1 MMVRGSH
8 SSPRSWVRGGRIFC
22 VTLPMTTLT
31 GIVLAAGAGSRL
43 GRPKALM
50 RTGDG
55 EPWVAR
61 ATQLLRAAGCEHVLV
76 VLGAAAAEATVLVPA
91 GIDILVV
98 ENWAD
103 GMGESLRQALCAT
116 LAEVARVDATP
127 EHAPEADAALITLV
141 DLPGL
146 PLAVTARILAV
157 SIDDNTLTQAVFG
170 WVPGHPVLIG
180 SAHWAAIIPTL
191 VGDRGAR
198 EYLVSHGVVEVECGD
213 LFDGHDIDRLS
224 L

>member
-1 MMVRGSH
+1 
-8 SSPRSWVRGGRIFC
+8 
-22 VTLPMTTLT
+22 MTTLT

-50 RTGDG
+50 RTADG

-61 ATQLLRAAGCEHVLV
+61 GARLLRAAGCDHVLV
-76 VLGAAAAEATVLVPA
+76 VLGAAAAEATALVPA

-103 GMGESLRQALCAT
+103 GMGESLRQALSAA
-116 LAEVARVDATP
+116 LADAVFEGAPPADATKD
-127 EHAPEADAALITLV
+127 ADAALITLV
-141 DLPGL
+141 DLPDL
-146 PLAVTARILAV
+146 PLEVAARILANPF
-157 SIDDNTLTQAVFG
+157 DDNTLTQAVFG
-170 WVPGHPVLIG
+170 GLPGHPVLIG
-180 SAHWAAIIPTL
+180 RAHLAGIIPTL

-198 EYLVSHGVVEVECGD
+198 DYLVAHSVTEVECGD

-224 L
+224 P

>member
-1 MMVRGSH
+1 
-8 SSPRSWVRGGRIFC
+8 
-22 VTLPMTTLT
+22 MTTLT

-50 RTGDG
+50 RTADG

-61 ATQLLRAAGCEHVLV
+61 GARLLRAAGCDHVLV
-76 VLGAAAAEATVLVPA
+76 VLGAAAAEATALVPA

-103 GMGESLRQALCAT
+103 GMGESLRQALSAA
-116 LAEVARVDATP
+116 LADAVFEGAPPADATKD
-127 EHAPEADAALITLV
+127 ADAALITLV
-141 DLPGL
+141 DLPDL
-146 PLAVTARILAV
+146 PLEVATRILANPF
-157 SIDDNTLTQAVFG
+157 DDNTLTQAVFG
-170 WVPGHPVLIG
+170 GVPGHPVLIG
-180 SAHWAAIIPTL
+180 RAHLAGIIPTL

-198 EYLVSHGVVEVECGD
+198 DYLVAHGVTEVECGD

-224 L
+224 P

>member
-1 MMVRGSH
+1 
-8 SSPRSWVRGGRIFC
+8 
-22 VTLPMTTLT
+22 MTTLT

-50 RTGDG
+50 RTADG

-61 ATQLLRAAGCEHVLV
+61 AARLLHAAGCDHVLV
-76 VLGAAAAEATVLVPA
+76 VLGAAAAEATALVPA

-103 GMGESLRQALCAT
+103 GMGESLRQALCAA
-116 LAEVARVDATP
+116 LEGA
-127 EHAPEADAALITLV
+127 APEDAAEGNAALITLV

-146 PLAVTARILAV
+146 PREVATRVLAGPVND
-157 SIDDNTLTQAVFG
+157 STLTQAVFRG
-170 WVPGHPVLIG
+170 MPGHPVLIG
-180 SAHWAAIIPTL
+180 RAHWAGIIPTL

-198 EYLVSHGVVEVECGD
+198 HYLVAHGVVEVECGD

-224 L
+224 P

>member
-1 MMVRGSH
+1 
-8 SSPRSWVRGGRIFC
+8 
-22 VTLPMTTLT
+22 MTTLT

-50 RTGDG
+50 RTTDG

-61 ATQLLRAAGCEHVLV
+61 AARLLHAAGCDHVLV
-76 VLGAAAAEATVLVPA
+76 VLGAAAAEATALVPA

-103 GMGESLRQALCAT
+103 GMGESLRQALCAALT
-116 LAEVARVDATP
+116 DPAQGDAALEGT
-127 EHAPEADAALITLV
+127 AAKDAVAALITLV

-146 PLAVTARILAV
+146 PLEVAARVLAV
-157 SIDDNTLTQAVFG
+157 PIDDNTLTQAIFG
-170 WVPGHPVLIG
+170 GVPGHPVLIG
-180 SAHWAAIIPTL
+180 RAHWAGIIPTL

-198 EYLVSHGVVEVECGD
+198 DYLVAHGVTEVECGD

-224 L
+224 P

>member
-1 MMVRGSH
+1 
-8 SSPRSWVRGGRIFC
+8 
-22 VTLPMTTLT
+22 MTTLT

-50 RTGDG
+50 RTTDG

-61 ATQLLRAAGCEHVLV
+61 AARLLRAAGCDHVLV
-76 VLGAAAAEATVLVPA
+76 VLGAAAAEATALVPA
-91 GIDILVV
+91 GTDILVV

-116 LAEVARVDATP
+116 LA
-127 EHAPEADAALITLV
+127 DAALITLV

-146 PLAVTARILAV
+146 PLEVAARILAV
-157 SIDDNTLTQAVFG
+157 SIDDNTLTQAIFG
-170 WVPGHPVLIG
+170 GVPGHPVLIG

-191 VGDRGAR
+191 VGDHGAR
-198 EYLVSHGVVEVECGD
+198 GYLVAHGVVEVECGD
-213 LFDGHDIDRLS
+213 LFDGHDIDRL
-224 L
+224 

>member
-1 MMVRGSH
+1 
-8 SSPRSWVRGGRIFC
+8 
-22 VTLPMTTLT
+22 MTTLT

-50 RTGDG
+50 RTADG

-61 ATQLLRAAGCEHVLV
+61 AARLMRAAGCDHVLV
-76 VLGAAAAEATVLVPA
+76 VLGAAAAEATALVPA

-103 GMGESLRQALCAT
+103 GMGESLRQALCAA
-116 LAEVARVDATP
+116 LADA
-127 EHAPEADAALITLV
+127 ALADAALITLV
-141 DLPGL
+141 DLPDL
-146 PLAVTARILAV
+146 PREVAARILAV
-157 SIDDNTLTQAVFG
+157 PVDDNTLTQAVFEG
-170 WVPGHPVLIG
+170 MPGHPVLIG
-180 SAHWAAIIPTL
+180 RAHWAGIIPTL

-198 EYLVSHGVVEVECGD
+198 DYLVAHGVVEVECGD

-224 L
+224 P

>member
-1 MMVRGSH
+1 
-8 SSPRSWVRGGRIFC
+8 
-22 VTLPMTTLT
+22 MTTLT

-50 RTGDG
+50 RTTDG

-61 ATQLLRAAGCEHVLV
+61 AALLLHAAGCDHVLV
-76 VLGAAAAEATVLVPA
+76 VLGAAAAEATALVPA

-103 GMGESLRQALCAT
+103 GMGESLRQALCAALT
-116 LAEVARVDATP
+116 DAAQGDAALEGT
-127 EHAPEADAALITLV
+127 AAKDAVAALITLV

-146 PLAVTARILAV
+146 PLEVAARVLAV
-157 SIDDNTLTQAVFG
+157 PIDDNTLTQAIFG
-170 WVPGHPVLIG
+170 GVPGHPVLIG
-180 SAHWAAIIPTL
+180 RAHWAGIIPTL

-198 EYLVSHGVVEVECGD
+198 DYLVAHGVTEVECGD

-224 L
+224 P

>member
-1 MMVRGSH
+1 
-8 SSPRSWVRGGRIFC
+8 
-22 VTLPMTTLT
+22 MTTLT

-50 RTGDG
+50 RTADG

-61 ATQLLRAAGCEHVLV
+61 ATRLLRAAGCDHVLV
-76 VLGAAAAEATVLVPA
+76 VLGAAAAEATALVPA

-103 GMGESLRQALCAT
+103 GMGESLRQALSAA
-116 LAEVARVDATP
+116 LADAVF
-127 EHAPEADAALITLV
+127 EGAPPADAALITLV
-141 DLPGL
+141 DLPDL
-146 PLAVTARILAV
+146 PLEVAARILANPF
-157 SIDDNTLTQAVFG
+157 DDNTLTQAVFG
-170 WVPGHPVLIG
+170 GLPGHPVLIG
-180 SAHWAAIIPTL
+180 RAHLAGIIPTL

-198 EYLVSHGVVEVECGD
+198 DYLVAHSVTEVECGD

-224 L
+224 P